1 MFAYVAPAGEAV
13 ARVNVFGE
21 SGESFATLTEA
32 IQRRIAL
39 MDAGYAPTSVWVT
52 VRTGA
57 TQWTD
62 VMELDTK
69 VVSAIMLPEIESG
82 LASSPLSASATDAD
96 VDADEY
102 ADHSDPDAMPSAEDV
117 EEMLDWAEEASDYRH
132 SDTYAAYDR
141 LARNAGQLLDRAYEH
156 RSTGYALSAIE
167 RATRASELAAQLTE
181 FERAE
186 MRNLIGEA
194 QRFIQRV
201 EISAQYAR

>member
-82 LASSPLSASATDAD
+82 LASSPLSASIDDTDQ
-96 VDADEY
+96 Y
-102 ADHSDPDAMPSAEDV
+102 ADHSDPDAMPSVDDV
-117 EEMLDWAEEASDYRH
+117 EEMLAWREAAERQRDATE
-132 SDTYAAYDR
+132 YDR
-141 LARNAGQLLDRAYEH
+141 GARRAHGLLDRAYDT
-156 RSTGYALSAIE
+156 RFIGYAESAIQQAE
-167 RATRASELAAQLTE
+167 RLQPLAERLSE

-186 MRNLIGEA
+186 LRILIREA
-194 QRFIQRV
+194 NAFIGRV
-201 EISAQYAR
+201 TRSDELARELGRA